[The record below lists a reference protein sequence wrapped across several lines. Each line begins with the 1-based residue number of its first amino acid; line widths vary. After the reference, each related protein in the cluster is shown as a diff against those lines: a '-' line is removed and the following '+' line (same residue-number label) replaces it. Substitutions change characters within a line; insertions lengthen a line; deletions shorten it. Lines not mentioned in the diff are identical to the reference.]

1 MPLEQD
7 KKLPKKETDV
17 KAPQPEAAAEASP
30 VDRRMSYD
38 KEKAKKISSAFKAT
52 I

>member
-7 KKLPKKETDV
+7 KKLPKKESDV
-17 KAPQPEAAAEASP
+17 NTPQPEAVESSP